1 MIAALFPGQGS
12 QLVGMA
18 KDFYDH
24 SPAAK
29 AVLDKAETALPR
41 LLKLM
46 FEGPEDELKLTANQQ
61 PALVAASAAA
71 FAAYKEA
78 GGTTPQYAA
87 GNSIGEYS
95 AHVAAGSLSIS
106 DAIRLVHKRG
116 TYMQEAVPEGLG
128 AMAAI
133 LKVDKDLVARVC
145 AETEG
150 IVEIS
155 NLNSPGQTVISGEA
169 DAVLRAA
176 ERLKEERARVSML
189 PVSAPFHCS
198 LMQPAADALA
208 KDLAEVK
215 FRQPSFGILANVT
228 ADLITDMTQVRSVL
242 TEQVTAAVRWTETIE
257 RLSSLGVTRYI
268 EFGSGKVLTGLV
280 GRILDKPDAR
290 VVTDMTSLKEALG

>member
-18 KDFYDH
+18 KDFYEH

-41 LLKLM
+41 LLRLM
-46 FEGPEDELKLTANQQ
+46 FDGPEDELKLTANQQ

-78 GGTTPQYAA
+78 GGATPHYAA

-95 AHVAAGSLSIS
+95 AHVAAGSLSIT

-133 LKVDKDLVARVC
+133 LKVDKELVAKVC

-155 NLNSPGQTVISGEA
+155 NLNSPGQTVISGET
-169 DAVLRAA
+169 DAVARAA
-176 ERLKEERARVSML
+176 EKLKEERARVTLL

-198 LMQPAADALA
+198 LMQPAADNLA
-208 KDLAEVK
+208 KDLEDIK
-215 FRQPSFGILANVT
+215 FRQPAFGIVCNVT
-228 ADLITDMTQVRSVL
+228 ADLLEDISQAKRLL
-242 TEQVTAAVRWTETIE
+242 TEQVTAAVRWTETVE
-257 RLSSLGVTRYI
+257 KLTSLGVTRYL
-268 EFGSGKVLTGLV
+268 EFGSGKVLTSLV
-280 GRILDKPDAR
+280 GRILDKPDAKA
-290 VVTDMTSLKEALG
+290 VTDMASLREAL

>member
-18 KDFYDH
+18 KDFYEH

-41 LLKLM
+41 LLRLM
-46 FEGPEDELKLTANQQ
+46 FDGPEDELKLTANQQ

-78 GGTTPQYAA
+78 GGATPHYAA

-95 AHVAAGSLSIS
+95 AHVAAGSLSIT

-133 LKVDKDLVARVC
+133 LKVDKELVAKVC

-155 NLNSPGQTVISGEA
+155 NLNSPGQTVISGET
-169 DAVLRAA
+169 DAVARAA
-176 ERLKEERARVSML
+176 EKLKEERARVTLL

-198 LMQPAADALA
+198 LMQPAADNLA
-208 KDLAEVK
+208 KDLEDIK
-215 FRQPSFGILANVT
+215 FRQPAFGIVCNVT
-228 ADLITDMTQVRSVL
+228 ADLLEDISQAKRLL
-242 TEQVTAAVRWTETIE
+242 TEQVTAAVRWTETVE
-257 RLSSLGVTRYI
+257 KLTGLGVTRYL
-268 EFGSGKVLTGLV
+268 EFGSGKVLTSLV
-280 GRILDKPDAR
+280 GRILDKPDAKA
-290 VVTDMTSLKEALG
+290 VTDMASLREAL